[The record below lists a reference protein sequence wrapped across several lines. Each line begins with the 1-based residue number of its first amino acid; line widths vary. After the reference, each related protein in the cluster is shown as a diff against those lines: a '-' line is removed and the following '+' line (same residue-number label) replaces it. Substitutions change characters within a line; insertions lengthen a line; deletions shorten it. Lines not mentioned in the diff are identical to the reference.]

1 MEEKRWRNVTWTP
14 PTSRHCSDRLKKA
27 SGGSE
32 RRKKKLQQV
41 SPSIYEFCV
50 WFLSMA
56 SPATNFFCTNFYF
69 SDLDVIRFQQ
79 KFTFFLVVCA
89 IGQIPSVLINP
100 VFRLGAVFF
109 CLQFFTGRKGR
120 VHKLM
125 RLRRCEKKRIS
136 RVHFSPQLYT
146 LLSSLLKSHFFFTV
160 LFGPRNCHLTSIPP
174 HWKPT
179 WARNSC
185 SSCANVHKMSS
196 VGTKFT
202 IFFAYFFL
210 IIKKRKLF
218 TKFFLVTLAIWTWAR
233 EESER
238 ERWWYEEGE
247 NVSERHTPH
256 CTRCKCWIETGVWY
270 QKSWVGAKLAL
281 DESRRKLFVLK
292 VIFWWL
298 TCGKLTV
305 GGKSY
310 RWKFRKLWK
319 TLSNQEENR
328 NMLS

>member
-14 PTSRHCSDRLKKA
+14 PRSRHCSDRLKK
-27 SGGSE
+27 SFWWKRE
-32 RRKKKLQQV
+32 TTRRKKT
-41 SPSIYEFCV
+41 STSFPEYEFCV
-50 WFLSMA
+50 VISLDGEPSDKTFLHEL
-56 SPATNFFCTNFYF
+56 FFFGSQRYQISAEIHLFF
-69 SDLDVIRFQQ
+69 SRRCVQSDKSR
-79 KFTFFLVVCA
+79 
-89 IGQIPSVLINP
+89 PSSYTP
-100 VFRLGAVFF
+100 FFRLDAAF
-109 CLQFFTGRKGR
+109 CLILFLTGRKAR

-196 VGTKFT
+196 VRTKFA

-238 ERWWYEEGE
+238 ERRWYEEGE
-247 NVSERHTPH
+247 NVSERHTHP
-256 CTRCKCWIETGVWY
+256 
-270 QKSWVGAKLAL
+270 
-281 DESRRKLFVLK
+281 
-292 VIFWWL
+292 
-298 TCGKLTV
+298 
-305 GGKSY
+305 
-310 RWKFRKLWK
+310 
-319 TLSNQEENR
+319 TLHK
-328 NMLS
+328 M